1 MNELAQLPKNF
12 YKAPVDA
19 QSQVVEKVYQ
29 KIIYTNPLASE
40 CEHINQIQVRKCPR
54 CGDTHIILNGK
65 RKGVQNY
72 KCKKC
77 HKNFNEFTGTTI
89 AYIKKKDLLK
99 PFILLMLSGDSL
111 YVCSKTLHI
120 AIQTAFDWRQKI
132 IAALKAYTPQIY
144 QGITEMMVIPKRFSR
159 KGQGAKNRKI
169 GQKGKITDPASN
181 KKAESVEKG
190 ETQPLSLIA
199 VGGRTSRF
207 EIQIVQQGPIEIEK
221 LNEQLN
227 KKLNQVNKLCIE
239 DEEILKKFAG
249 KKRISYFVKQQG
261 KKVRGRNKYY
271 NTENIENRYLKMN
284 KFLVRFHGVSSSYL
298 QNYLNWYMMVDLIMY
313 KIDSSSEMIERS
325 MAIPKGKELYKKCK
339 MFA

>member
-1 MNELAQLPKNF
+1 MIELAQLSKNF
-12 YKAPVDA
+12 NEAPVDT
-19 QSQVVEKVYQ
+19 QSQVVEKVYE

-40 CEHINQIQVRKCPR
+40 CEHINQIQVRRCPR
-54 CGDTHIILNGK
+54 CGDAHIILNGK

-99 PFILLMLSGDSL
+99 PFISSMLSGDSL

-120 AIQTAFDWRQKI
+120 AIQTTFNWRQKI

-159 KGQGAKNRKI
+159 KGQGAKSKKI

-181 KKAESVEKG
+181 KKAESIEKG
-190 ETQPLSLIA
+190 ETQPLSLVAI
-199 VGGRTSRF
+199 GGRTSRF

-227 KKLNQVNKLCIE
+227 KKLNHVNKLCIE
-239 DEEILKKFAG
+239 DEDILKKFAG
-249 KKRISYFVKQQG
+249 KKKISYFVKQQG

-271 NTENIENRYLKMN
+271 NIENIENRYIKMN
-284 KFLVRFHGVSSSYL
+284 RFLERFHGVSSSYL
-298 QNYLNWYMMVDLIMY
+298 QNYLYWYMVVDLIMY
-313 KIDSSSEMIERS
+313 RIDPSSVMVERS
-325 MAIPKGKELYKKCK
+325 MAVSKGKELYKKCK
-339 MFA
+339 MFE